1 MTYACS
7 SLRRDF
13 GLHKMVPVKFHQPD
27 PYIPSE
33 ETMDLLT
40 TYKQDFNYLPVCQV
54 GLIKPRDTKF
64 PNDKIQYL
72 PTYKG
77 ERKTEERMMGQP
89 VDPPGN
95 GSICITLGQ
104 RSTNH
109 FLPARSS
116 SQPISVQ
123 MES

>member
-1 MTYACS
+1 MTYAYS
-7 SLRRDF
+7 SPRRDF

-33 ETMDLLT
+33 ENMDLLT

-54 GLIKPRDTKF
+54 GRIKPRDTKF

-77 ERKTEERMMGQP
+77 ERKRGGE
-89 VDPPGN
+89 D
-95 GSICITLGQ
+95 GSAYRPSRKWLHMHYLRATV
-104 RSTNH
+104 NKP
-109 FLPARSS
+109 LPAC
-116 SQPISVQ
+116 QI
-123 MES
+123 